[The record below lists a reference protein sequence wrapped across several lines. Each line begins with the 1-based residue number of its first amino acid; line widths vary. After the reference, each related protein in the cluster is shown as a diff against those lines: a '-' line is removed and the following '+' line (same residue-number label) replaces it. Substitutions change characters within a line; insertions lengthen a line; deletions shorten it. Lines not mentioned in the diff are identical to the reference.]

1 VAGLKVKLSIDIIY
15 ASVYI
20 YMMQEICYS
29 IEFSENI
36 LQGHYLKSQVVEK
49 LTAISEKSRLTE

>member
-1 VAGLKVKLSIDIIY
+1 MAGLKVKLSIDIIY

-36 LQGHYLKSQVVEK
+36 LQDHYFKSQVVEK
-49 LTAISEKSRLTE
+49 LTAIS